1 MKNNIV
7 IVGAGGHASVLFD
20 LGTALNINSVLV
32 LNDENGL
39 IKANDN
45 YKNRQIYQSVYEFI
59 VGIGDNLI
67 RQKLSIELKDEGYR
81 LLTLIHPSAVIASNA
96 VINQGTCVIAGVV
109 INNDVVIGEG
119 CIINTKASIDHHSV
133 IGSYTHIAPGVT
145 IAGQCKIGE
154 RCLIGVG
161 ATIKNGIT
169 IVDDVIIGAGGVVD
183 EDILEPGTYIGVPVK
198 KIK

>member
-1 MKNNIV
+1 MKNNVV

-20 LGTALNINSVLV
+20 LATVSKIKSILI
-32 LNDENGL
+32 LNDEDGL
-39 IKANDN
+39 IKATDSYNN
-45 YKNRQIYQSVYEFI
+45 RLKFKNEYEFI
-59 VGIGDNLI
+59 VGIGDNRI
-67 RQKLSIELKDEGYR
+67 RRKLLKELKEEGYN
-81 LLTLIHPSAVIASNA
+81 LSTLIHPSAVIASNA
-96 VINQGTCVIAGVV
+96 VIKQGTCVIAGAV

-119 CIINTKASIDHHSV
+119 CIINTRASVDHHSV

-169 IVDDVIIGAGGVVD
+169 IVDDVIIGAGGVVV

>member
-1 MKNNIV
+1 MEKSIV

-20 LGTALNINSVLV
+20 LATVLNTKSVLV
-32 LNDENGL
+32 LNDEEGL
-39 IKANDN
+39 IKVNN
-45 YKNRQIYQSVYEFI
+45 TYENRLKFKNEYEFI
-59 VGIGDNLI
+59 VGIGDNRI
-67 RQKLSIELKDEGYR
+67 RRKLLKELKEEGYKLS
-81 LLTLIHPSAVIASNA
+81 TLIHPSVVIASNA
-96 VINQGTCVIAGVV
+96 VIKQGTCVIAGAV

-169 IVDDVIIGAGGVVD
+169 IVDDVIIGAGGVVV